1 MALTNLQKEK
11 IAFEVIKTLVNRFDK
26 FPEDTSGNRNAPFH
40 EAFLS
45 AFTDKLQ
52 GGVSNVPFFITL
64 SSWLHGLNTTLG
76 QQFFEN
82 IAHHLSNGEKREYTA
97 KRLGT
102 QYITQQQKD
111 NISELITDLSNTV
124 QTPNLQR
131 ENAIIFQNTDTSLVR
146 AIDFSADV
154 FIQENDTIT
163 AIELKSVKPNSGE
176 MRGEKQKI
184 LEGKAALYRLFPN
197 KEIRFYIGF
206 PFDPTENPNT
216 PTAYNKDRFFHSIIN
231 MPKYFVQ
238 EETLLASEL
247 WDFLSGERNTMEQI
261 LNIINAIS
269 TPEFLTKFYF
279 LVNNNNRGLE
289 SYKRQLEEWF
299 LFSEILLIENDNQIK
314 EYIQNNK
321 VWTKFY
327 NQTLFNIQGVYN
339 YERYYILKS
348 LITSNPNN

>member
-11 IAFEVIKTLVNRFDK
+11 IAIEVIRTLVNRFDK
-26 FPEDTSGNRNAPFH
+26 FPENTSGNRNAPFH

-52 GGVSNVPFFITL
+52 DKVPDVPFFISL

-76 QQFFEN
+76 QQFFES
-82 IAHHLSNGEKREYTA
+82 IAHHLSDGEKREYTA
-97 KRLGT
+97 KRLGN
-102 QYITQQQKD
+102 QYITQQQKES
-111 NISELITDLSNTV
+111 ISELITDLSNTV

-131 ENAIIFQNTDTSLVR
+131 ENAIIFQNTDTSLVK

-154 FIQENDTIT
+154 FIQEIDTIT

-206 PFDPTENPNT
+206 PFDPTENPT
-216 PTAYNKDRFFHSIIN
+216 APTTYNKDRFFSSIIN
-231 MPKYFVQ
+231 MPKFFAQ

-269 TPEFLTKFYF
+269 TPEFLTKFDF

-289 SYKRQLEEWF
+289 SYKKQLEEWY
-299 LFSEILLIENDNQIK
+299 LFSEILLIENDCQIK
-314 EYIQNNK
+314 ESIQNK
-321 VWTKFY
+321 IRLTKCY
-327 NQTLFNIQGVYN
+327 NQKLFKNEGGYN
-339 YERYYILKS
+339 YERYYILKD
-348 LITSNPNN
+348 LISKQ